1 MTWLDDLEALAARF
15 GCCIGAD
22 MAAMSLTQL
31 WALYGFLRA
40 GAEVG

>member
-31 WALYGFLRA
+31 WALYGFLRS
-40 GAEVG
+40 GVQGG